1 MMEYREF
8 VEKIKQDIKERL
20 KGECDVTVKTDLRN
34 NGVLSE
40 VLSIQP
46 VKGASGTA
54 SVIPLRQ
61 CYKPCMSKLE
71 FEACVETII
80 RNFRLESSVM
90 ESYGF
95 GKDTVPWDSVKDLV
109 YPVLLSVKENWFLLE
124 SLVWRPMLDLSVS
137 YIIRMKI
144 EEGEP
149 PLSTRITETLFDT
162 WGISEEQLYQKAMEN
177 LEKEAPVLI
186 PMDSLPSAVLSGKKT
201 KEAEWVK
208 KEQTYIL
215 SNSAWYYGTSMI
227 LNKKYLKE
235 ISRGCSFYLLP
246 ATLHEI
252 ILVGDSDKLSAKSM
266 NAMAELGNREVRKE
280 EQFQNHAYYYDAEAE
295 DIISC
300 L

>member
-34 NGVLSE
+34 NGILSD

-54 SVIPLRQ
+54 SVLPLRDY
-61 CYKPCMSKLE
+61 YKTHMSNME

-80 RNFRLESSVM
+80 RNFRQESSVM
-90 ESYGF
+90 ESLGF
-95 GKDTVPWDSVKDLV
+95 GENTVPWENVKDLV
-109 YPVLLSVKENWFLLE
+109 YPVLLSVKENWLLLE
-124 SLVWRPMLDLSVS
+124 SLVWRPMLDLSIS
-137 YIIRMKI
+137 YIIRMEI
-144 EEGEP
+144 GEGEP
-149 PLSTRITETLFDT
+149 PLSTRITEILFDT
-162 WGISEEQLYQKAMEN
+162 WRISEEQLYQKAMEN

-186 PMDSLPSAVLSGKKT
+186 SMDSLSSAALSGEKP
-201 KEAEWVK
+201 KEAERVE

-215 SNSAWYYGTSMI
+215 SNSEWYYGTSMI

-280 EQFQNHAYYYDAEAE
+280 EQFQNHAYYYDAETG

>member
-8 VEKIKQDIKERL
+8 VEKIKQDIKEQL

-34 NGVLSE
+34 NGVLSD

-54 SVIPLRQ
+54 SVIPLRDY
-61 CYKPCMSKLE
+61 YKTHMSNME

-80 RNFRLESSVM
+80 RNFRQENSVM
-90 ESYGF
+90 ESFGF
-95 GKDTVPWDSVKDLV
+95 GENTVPWENVKDLV
-109 YPVLLSVKENWFLLE
+109 YPVLLSVKENWLLLE
-124 SLVWRPMLDLSVS
+124 SLVWRPMLDLSIS
-137 YIIRMKI
+137 YIIRMEI
-144 EEGEP
+144 GEGEP

-162 WGISEEQLYQKAMEN
+162 WGISEEQLYQQAMEN
-177 LEKEAPVLI
+177 LEKETPVLI
-186 PMDSLPSAVLSGKKT
+186 HMDSLSLAVLSGKKP
-201 KEAEWVK
+201 KEAERVE
-208 KEQTYIL
+208 KEKTYIL
-215 SNSAWYYGTSMI
+215 SNFAWYYGTSMI
-227 LNKKYLKE
+227 LNKKYLKK
-235 ISRGCSFYLLP
+235 ISQGCSFYLLP

-252 ILVGDSDKLSAKSM
+252 MLIGDSKRLSARSM

-280 EQFQNHAYYYDAEAE
+280 EQFQNHAYYYDAKAG